1 MTDKPNF
8 LFFFPDQHRGDWMPY
23 SKDIFK
29 TMGMNEL
36 PLRMPN
42 LKKLMEKGVTFTNA
56 ISSSPLCAPARA
68 CLAAGLRYRACR
80 VAGNYEDYP
89 VDQKTYYS
97 VLRNNEYSVGS
108 VGKLDFHKPNLYWG
122 LNGWLPDLEKMGFTH
137 VIDNEGKWDAI
148 RSVIMEKGDKGRK
161 KRVKPINFKPK
172 GPYLKYLADNDLLI
186 THVKDFNKRFGKKN
200 LNSDPTPLP
209 QHAYCDNWLT
219 NNAINMLREFPK
231 DKPWHLV
238 VNFTGPHDPWDITQR
253 MKKAW
258 ENVSFPSPNKGNEKK
273 IEEEIKVR
281 QNYAAML
288 ENIDRNI
295 GLILEEVEKRGE
307 LNNTIIIYSSD
318 HGEMLG
324 DFESYGKTRP
334 QKGSVKIPLV
344 ITGPNIKKGIY
355 SDALVELQDLTST
368 MIDYAGARM
377 EEAKDSLSVRHIL
390 EGNDDV
396 HRRYQIS
403 ALDLS
408 KVGVKEWKMISD
420 GGFKLVVEN
429 GDTYKLYNLKD
440 DPWENNDISGENL
453 LILNKLLKE
462 LNLIYSNG

>member
-29 TMGMNEL
+29 IMGMEEL
-36 PLRMPN
+36 PLRMSN
-42 LKKLMEKGVTFTNA
+42 LKKMMEKGITFTNA

-68 CLAAGLRYRACR
+68 CLASGLRYHRCR
-80 VAGNYEDYP
+80 VKGNYENYP
-89 VDQKTYYS
+89 IDQKTYYS
-97 VLRNNEYSVGS
+97 VLRENGYSVGS
-108 VGKLDFHKPNLYWG
+108 VGKLDLHKPNLSWG
-122 LNGWLPDLEKMGFTH
+122 LNGWIPDLEKMGFTH
-137 VIDNEGKWDAI
+137 VIDNEGKWDAMQ
-148 RSVIMEKGDKGRK
+148 SVIMERNNEGRK
-161 KRVKPINFKPK
+161 RRVKSTNFKPK
-172 GPYLKYLADNDLLI
+172 GPYLKFLAENDLLI
-186 THVKDFNKRFGKKN
+186 VHINDFNKRFGKKN

-209 QHAYCDNWLT
+209 EHAYCDNWLT

-238 VNFTGPHDPWDITQR
+238 VNFTGPHDPWDVTER

-258 ENVSFPSPNKGNEKK
+258 ENVPFPSPNKGDEKK
-273 IEEEIKVR
+273 VEEEIEVR

-295 GLILEEVEKRGE
+295 GRILDEVEKGGE
-307 LNNTIIIYSSD
+307 LDNTIIIYSSD

-334 QKGSVKIPLV
+334 YRGSVKIPL
-344 ITGPNIKKGIY
+344 IIAGLNIKKGIY
-355 SDALVELQDLTST
+355 SDTLVELQDLTST
-368 MIDYAGARM
+368 IIDYAGAQMPKAR
-377 EEAKDSLSVRHIL
+377 DSLSLRHIL
-390 EGNDDV
+390 EGKDEV

-420 GGFKLVVEN
+420 GQFKLVIEN
-429 GDTYKLYNLKD
+429 GEIYRLYNKKN
-440 DPWENNDISGENL
+440 DPWENNDISEENP

-462 LNLIYSNG
+462 LDFIYSNG

>member
-1 MTDKPNF
+1 MNDKPNF

-23 SKDIFK
+23 SKDVFK
-29 TMGMNEL
+29 IMGMDEL

-42 LKKLMEKGVTFTNA
+42 LKKLMNKGITFTNA
-56 ISSSPLCAPARA
+56 ITSSPLCAPARA
-68 CLAAGLRYRACR
+68 CLASGLRYRDCR
-80 VAGNYEDYP
+80 VAGNYENYP

-97 VLRNNEYSVGS
+97 VLKGSGYSVGS
-108 VGKLDFHKPNLYWG
+108 VGKLDLHKPSHSWG
-122 LNGWLPDLEKMGFTH
+122 LNGWIPDLEKMGFTH

-148 RSVIMEKGDKGRK
+148 QSVIMEKDDKGRK

-186 THVKDFNKRFGKKN
+186 THVNDFNKRFGKKN

-209 QHAYCDNWLT
+209 EHAYCDNWLT
-219 NNAINMLREFPK
+219 NNAINMLRGFPK

-238 VNFTGPHDPWDITQR
+238 MNFTGPHDPWDVTKR

-258 ENVSFPSPNKGNEKK
+258 EGVSFPSPNKGDEVK

-307 LNNTIIIYSSD
+307 LDNTIVIYSSD

-334 QKGSVKIPLV
+334 YRGSVKIPLIV
-344 ITGPNIKKGIY
+344 TGPNIKKGIY
-355 SDALVELQDLTST
+355 SDALVELQDLTLT
-368 MIDYAGARM
+368 IIDYAGARM
-377 EEAKDSLSVRHIL
+377 EEAKDSLSLRHIL
-390 EGNDDV
+390 EGNDKI
-396 HRRYQIS
+396 HRTYQIS

-420 GGFKLVVEN
+420 GELKLVVEN
-429 GDTYKLYNLKD
+429 GVTYKIYNLKD
-440 DPWENNDISGENL
+440 DPWENSDISEKHPQIL
-453 LILNKLLKE
+453 KKLIKE
-462 LNLIYSNG
+462 LNLIYTNS

>member
-1 MTDKPNF
+1 MKKPNF

-23 SKDIFK
+23 SEDIFK
-29 TMGMNEL
+29 IMGMDEL

-42 LKKLMEKGVTFTNA
+42 LKTLMEQGVTFTNTV
-56 ISSSPLCAPARA
+56 SSAPLCAPARA
-68 CLAAGLRYRACR
+68 CLAAGLHYHRCR
-80 VAGNYEDYP
+80 VKGNYENYP
-89 VDQKTYYS
+89 LDQKTYYS
-97 VLRNNEYSVGS
+97 VLKKNGYYVGS
-108 VGKLDFHKPNLYWG
+108 VGKLDLHKPTLYWG
-122 LNGWLPDLEKMGFTH
+122 LNGWIPDLEKLGFTH

-148 RSVIMEKGDKGRK
+148 QSVIMEKDEKGRR
-161 KRVKPINFKPK
+161 KRVKPTNFKSK

-186 THVKDFNKRFGKKN
+186 THVDDFMKRFGKKN

-209 QHAYCDNWLT
+209 EHAYCDNWLT
-219 NNAINMLREFPK
+219 NNAINMLREFPS

-238 VNFTGPHDPWDITQR
+238 VNFTGPHDPWDVTER

-258 ENVSFPSPNKGNEKK
+258 QGISFPSPNMGDRKK
-273 IEEEIKVR
+273 IEEEIEVR

-295 GLILEEVEKRGE
+295 GLILDEVDKRGE
-307 LNNTIIIYSSD
+307 LDNTIIIYASD

-334 QKGSVKIPLV
+334 QRGSVKIPLV
-344 ITGPNIKKGIY
+344 IAGPNIKKGIY

-368 MIDYAGARM
+368 IIDYAGAEM
-377 EEAKDSLSVRHIL
+377 SEAKDSISLRRIL
-390 EGNDDV
+390 EGKDEV
-396 HRRYQIS
+396 HRKFQIS

-408 KVGVKEWKMISD
+408 KVGVKEWMMISD
-420 GGFKLVVEN
+420 GEFKLVIED
-429 GDTYKLYNLKD
+429 GERYRLYNLKD
-440 DPWENNDISGENL
+440 DPWENNDISEENP